1 MDVDEANDI
10 TVFRY
15 KKFPIKQ
22 RNLQFRLNVIIDI

>member
-15 KKFPIKQ
+15 KKFTNK
-22 RNLQFRLNVIIDI
+22 QFRLNVIIDI